1 MPLND
6 FFTYL
11 IIGIGIVAA
20 MIAGLFYIQSLTYN
34 VSGYVRD
41 FEGNPIGNVMISF
54 DNGYASVYTNSN
66 GYWSKNGLKGDVK
79 IDAKKAG
86 WRFTPAI
93 NVNGNDQNVNFY
105 GIQEKVNGV
114 FDTGN
119 KPRDLILDPK
129 GEKGYVSV
137 SSQNVVDVFDLST
150 YNILEQINVGIDPW
164 KMVFDPQNSM
174 VYVANFGDNTV
185 TVINAR
191 TNKVVTNIKV
201 GNEPLGMALDPKT
214 NRIYVANNLDNTL
227 TIIDASTNK
236 VIGTINV
243 GKSPYGIAV
252 DENNNLIYVTNSG
265 DNTVS
270 VINGSTN
277 MVINTIKVGNTP
289 SSICIGNGI
298 VYVLNESDGSI
309 SMIKNSAVIGT
320 FNVGTGINSM
330 TYDPAVDAI
339 YLTNSKT
346 DSLIF
351 LNAQTE
357 SVVRTLSVGH
367 EPCAVK
373 VNRNS
378 DEIYVVN
385 YGSGTVSVIK

>member
-1 MPLND
+1 MND
-6 FFTYL
+6 FFVYL
-11 IIGIGIVAA
+11 IIGIGVVVGI
-20 MIAGLFYIQSLTYN
+20 IAGLFYVQSLTYT

-41 FEGNPIGNVMISF
+41 FEGNPIENVMISF
-54 DNGYASVYTNSN
+54 SNGYAPVYTNSN
-66 GYWSKNGLKGDVK
+66 GYWTKNGLKGDVK
-79 IDAKKAG
+79 VDAKKAG

-93 NVNGNDQNVNFY
+93 DVNGNYQNANFY

-114 FDTGN
+114 FDVGN

-129 GEKGYVSV
+129 DGKGYVSV
-137 SSQNVVDVFDLST
+137 SSQNIVDVFDLST
-150 YNILEQINVGIDPW
+150 YNILKQINVGIDPW
-164 KMVFDPQNSM
+164 KMVFDPQNNM

-185 TVINAR
+185 TVIDAK
-191 TNKVVTNIKV
+191 TDKVITNIKV
-201 GNEPLGMALDPKT
+201 GNEPLGIALNAKT
-214 NRIYVANNLDNTL
+214 NRIYVANNFDNTL
-227 TIIDASTNK
+227 SIIDASTNK
-236 VIGTINV
+236 VIGTVNV

-252 DENNNLIYVTNSG
+252 DENNNSIYVTNSG

-277 MVINTIKVGNTP
+277 MVINTVKVGNNP
-289 SSICIGNGI
+289 SSVCIGNGI

-309 SMIKNSAVIGT
+309 SMIKNYAVIGT

-330 TYDPAVDAI
+330 TYDPSVNAI
-339 YLTNSKT
+339 YLTNSKA

-357 SVVRTLSVGH
+357 SIIRVISVGH

-373 VNRNS
+373 IDQNLG
-378 DEIYVVN
+378 EIYVVN

>member
-1 MPLND
+1 MND
-6 FFTYL
+6 FFIYL
-11 IIGIGIVAA
+11 LVGIGIIGA
-20 MIAGLFYIQSLTYN
+20 IFAGLFYTQSLTYT

-54 DNGYASVYTNSN
+54 SNGYAPVYTDSN

-79 IDAKKAG
+79 IDPKKAG

-93 NVNGNDQNVNFY
+93 DVNGNDKNVNFY
-105 GIQEKVNGV
+105 GIEEKVNGV
-114 FDTGN
+114 FYTG
-119 KPRDLILDPK
+119 KAPRDLILDLK
-129 GEKGYVSV
+129 DGKGYVSV
-137 SSQNVVDVFDLST
+137 SSQNIVDVFDLSN

-164 KMVFDPQNSM
+164 KMIFDPQNNM

-185 TVINAR
+185 TVIDEK

-201 GNEPLGMALDPKT
+201 GNEPRGIALDSKT
-214 NRIYVANNLDNTL
+214 NRIYVANNFDNTL
-227 TIIDASTNK
+227 SIIDASTNK
-236 VIGTINV
+236 VIGTVNV

-252 DENNNLIYVTNSG
+252 DEDNNLIYVTNSG

-270 VINGSTN
+270 VINGNTN
-277 MVINTIKVGNTP
+277 MVINTIKVGNNP
-289 SSICIGNGI
+289 SSICIGDGI

-309 SMIKNSAVIGT
+309 SMIKGGVIGT
-320 FNVGTGINSM
+320 FNVGLGVNSM
-330 TYDPAVDAI
+330 VYDPTVNAI

-351 LNAQTE
+351 VNAQTQ
-357 SVVRTLSVGH
+357 SIIRVLPVGH
-367 EPCAVK
+367 QPCAVR
-373 VNRNS
+373 VDQNS
-378 DEIYVVN
+378 GEIYVVN